1 MSSSFEFQEE
11 LNASRSAARSP
22 RSRPSESQPPAQP
35 MTVSQLTAQIERVL
49 RSGFPNSVTVK
60 GEVSN
65 FKHHGASGHA
75 YFTLKDRDACI
86 NCVMFKSDFGRVKFT
101 AEDGMELLATGRIAV
116 YPQRGSYQL
125 YVSRLE
131 PLGRGAL
138 ELAFRQLCERLQ
150 GEGLFAAE
158 RKTPLPPFPRRIAL
172 VTSRATAALQDML
185 KVLRRFAWLDLMLY
199 HVPVQGEQAAGQ
211 IASALDDLARRS
223 ADLGGIDLILLGRG
237 GGSLE
242 DLWAFNEEIVARA
255 VAVSPI
261 PIITGVGHEVDVT
274 IADLVADYHAH
285 TPTEAAQVAT
295 RRWRSVT
302 EDLETMDSRLR
313 SDARDA
319 LKNARQSLDSVLRH
333 EFFRRPTD
341 RINHLRQRIDDLESR
356 TQKHLHQQLTG
367 RQQHLH
373 ALALRLV
380 EQSPRHLLA
389 RNHQRLAGV
398 ELRLL
403 QQHPRQMIRLKA
415 HELTTGASRL
425 NMAIRS
431 VMNTTQNRITQIERH
446 LNAIGPRQVL
456 ARGYSITT
464 LKKGG
469 IIVRTTQQVKPG
481 QRLVT
486 RLADGEFESVAE
498 DPNQPTLFE

>member
-1 MSSSFEFQEE
+1 
-11 LNASRSAARSP
+11 
-22 RSRPSESQPPAQP
+22 
-35 MTVSQLTAQIERVL
+35 
-49 RSGFPNSVTVK
+49 
-60 GEVSN
+60 
-65 FKHHGASGHA
+65 
-75 YFTLKDRDACI
+75 
-86 NCVMFKSDFGRVKFT
+86 
-101 AEDGMELLATGRIAV
+101 
-116 YPQRGSYQL
+116 
-125 YVSRLE
+125 
-131 PLGRGAL
+131 
-138 ELAFRQLCERLQ
+138 
-150 GEGLFAAE
+150 
-158 RKTPLPPFPRRIAL
+158 L

-255 VAVSPI
+255 VAASPI

-295 RRWRSVT
+295 RRWRSIA

-319 LKNARQSLDSVLRH
+319 LKNARQSLDAVLRH

-356 TQKHLHQQLTG
+356 IQKLLHQQLTR

-373 ALALRLV
+373 ALALRLA

-431 VMNTTQNRITQIERH
+431 VMNTTQNRITQIDRH